1 MSFSPKVLAISHLAD
16 VSNKNT
22 QEFSSK
28 CFSCL
33 LNSFNT
39 RLFPSVHLIKFVR
52 QLTLLISTA
61 ITVSVLTLNRSSC
74 KCTCYFF
81 ISCAQTSDWS
91 SSKAGFIS
99 EVISKLTSIITIQ
112 FGFPFL
118 SAQRSQKTTTSI
130 MCYLWLSQVI
140 SRKHN
145 EWVPI
150 MPGSWQEFLACWP
163 ISLAQELQKYVS
175 IMHTS
180 LMTLSGSLYIISL
193 HDGDCMALLMESP
206 SYFLLEE

>member
-1 MSFSPKVLAISHLAD
+1 MGSFSIPLHFLKIYFSTNDTYIKVDIFQVGGNFYNEGWFIHFFIVAFLCLLSFSPKVLAISHLAD

-130 MCYLWLSQVI
+130 MCYL
-140 SRKHN
+140 
-145 EWVPI
+145 
-150 MPGSWQEFLACWP
+150 
-163 ISLAQELQKYVS
+163 
-175 IMHTS
+175 
-180 LMTLSGSLYIISL
+180 
-193 HDGDCMALLMESP
+193 
-206 SYFLLEE
+206 